1 MSKYIFLTSLFLSQI
16 AYAGP
21 AEPHPHPKVCFDKY
35 GPKPCKKNKAP
46 PPKPVPPDDTNTCTP
61 SPPTCTGQWC
71 TSCDEQ
77 HCMDFD
83 GPGISASLC
92 DGELSWCGDDECGS
106 SGVEHLEDL
115 AVLQATDGSS
125 CRVVHG
131 PGGCTLTCGDVHIS
145 CFPIPVRN
153 FDLQRLPHL
162 GRRTRVCGP
171 LQRRA
176 RRLRLTTWTQQ
187 DARLGGLDRK
197 SPPPRGAIWARD
209 RLSAN
214 GDGRPHG
221 AR

>member
-1 MSKYIFLTSLFLSQI
+1 VRATLPSQNSGLALPLRRTQSTADVPKEPIMSKYILLTSLFLSQI

-145 CFPIPVRN
+145 CFPYPFGTSTYSDCLIS
-153 FDLQRLPHL
+153 DSSA
-162 GRRTRVCGP
+162 GRWRGGGPEYAGRFSVGHDVCG
-171 LQRRA
+171 
-176 RRLRLTTWTQQ
+176 
-187 DARLGGLDRK
+187 
-197 SPPPRGAIWARD
+197 
-209 RLSAN
+209 
-214 GDGRPHG
+214 
-221 AR
+221 